1 MGPVSRRVIRLLVAA
16 LAGLATLLVAA
27 GLGPAGAQEPPPGP
41 TDTTAPV
48 PPPRASIVV
57 DVETG
62 EVVTEANA
70 REALPPASTT
80 KILTALL
87 ARQNLD
93 FEGEIGISGTA
104 ALAPPRRIGMQ
115 QGSSWGVRD
124 LAYAMML
131 CSCNDA
137 AWALGQAAGGGSM
150 GGYAARSQALAESL
164 GLADGPLLRDP
175 AGLDDDRSVDGGN
188 LISAR
193 DLAIAARA
201 YLADPA
207 LAEIAAA
214 AGHDW
219 VGGDGEPHSVR
230 NLNAFLDAYPGAIG
244 LKTGFTSRAGM
255 TFVGAAER
263 DGRTLLVVVLGS
275 EAHYA
280 HARELL
286 DAGFMRAEVDDT
298 TGDTLP
304 PVPGAEPPT
313 TTTPTTAPSTT
324 TTSTAPEPASSDA
337 DPDTGPATPAADEET
352 AAAPVRAT
360 SSDPGLPSEALWL
373 VLGGVGVLVVA
384 LVALVARERAMADTI
399 DRRPAKPR
407 RRDRRRGGS

>member
-1 MGPVSRRVIRLLVAA
+1 MSRRVIRLLVAA
-16 LAGLATLLVAA
+16 LAVLATLVAT
-27 GLGPAGAQEPPPGP
+27 GIGPAGAQEPPPPGP
-41 TDTTAPV
+41 TDTVAPV

-62 EVVTEANA
+62 EVITEANA

-87 ARQNLD
+87 ARQHLD

-150 GGYAARSQALAESL
+150 AGYAARSQALAESL
-164 GLADGPLLRDP
+164 GLADAPLLRDP

-188 LISAR
+188 LLSAR
-193 DLAIAARA
+193 DLAIAGRA
-201 YLADPA
+201 YLADPE
-207 LAEIAAA
+207 LAEIATAP
-214 AGHDW
+214 GHEW
-219 VGGDGEPHSVR
+219 VGGDGEPHTVR

-286 DAGFMRAEVDDT
+286 DAGFMLAEVEAT

-304 PVPGAEPPT
+304 PVPGAGPAPT
-313 TTTPTTAPSTT
+313 TTTTSTT
-324 TTSTAPEPASSDA
+324 TTSTAPEPASSDS
-337 DPDTGPATPAADEET
+337 DPATGPATPAADEET
-352 AAAPVRAT
+352 AAAPVRST
-360 SSDPGLPSEALWL
+360 SSDAGLPAEVLWL
-373 VLGGVGVLVVA
+373 VVGGVGVLVVVV
-384 LVALVARERAMADTI
+384 VALFARERAMADTI

>member
-1 MGPVSRRVIRLLVAA
+1 MLVGIVAVLTTVLAVAA
-16 LAGLATLLVAA
+16 TAV
-27 GLGPAGAQEPPPGP
+27 PAPAQEPPPPSP
-41 TDTTAPV
+41 TDTVVPV

-62 EVVTEANA
+62 TVITESNA

-93 FEGEIGISGTA
+93 IDGEIGISGTA
-104 ALAPPRRIGMQ
+104 TMAPPRRLNLQ
-115 QGSSWGVRD
+115 YGSSWGVRD
-124 LAYAMML
+124 LIYAMLL

-137 AWALGQAAGGGSM
+137 AWALGQAAGGGTM
-150 GGYAARSQALAESL
+150 PGFAEQAQALAAHL
-164 GLADGPLLRDP
+164 GLADGPVLRDP
-175 AGLDDDRSVDGGN
+175 AGLDDERSVEGGN
-188 LISAR
+188 LLSAR

-201 YLADPA
+201 FLADPE

-214 AGHDW
+214 PEHEW
-219 VGGDGEPHSVR
+219 VGGDGEPHSVT
-230 NLNAFLDAYPGAIG
+230 NLNAFLGAYPGAIG

-263 DGRTLLVVVLGS
+263 DGRTLVAVVLGS

-286 DAGFMRAEVDDT
+286 DAGFMLASIEDT
-298 TGDTLP
+298 TGDVLP
-304 PVPGAEPPT
+304 PVPDDLCCVT
-313 TTTPTTAPSTT
+313 TTTTESTT
-324 TTSTAPEPASSDA
+324 TTSTAPDAASSDS
-337 DPDTGPATPAADEET
+337 DPGTGPTTTANGDDEL
-352 AAAPVRAT
+352 AAAPLRST
-360 SSDPGLPSEALWL
+360 GGDDDLPVEPQWII
-373 VLGGVGVLVVA
+373 LGGGVVTLVVVIA
-384 LVALVARERAMADTI
+384 LLARWRVTRDRI

-407 RRDRRRGGS
+407 RRDRHG